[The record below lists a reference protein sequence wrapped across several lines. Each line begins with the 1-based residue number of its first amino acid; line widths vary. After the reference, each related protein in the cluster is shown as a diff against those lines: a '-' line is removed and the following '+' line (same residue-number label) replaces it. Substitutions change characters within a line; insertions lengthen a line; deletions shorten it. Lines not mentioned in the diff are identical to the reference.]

1 MSKIMRSFKKNNS
14 DNNSKNSRMG
24 LGKTVS
30 QCDLKQLLLLIFFL
44 ICILCDI
51 FILKINLQLNFMIKW
66 YYRLAIAVPIFF
78 LAILIAKQSISV
90 IYYKIHTPPIIVDWG
105 PFRYSRH
112 PMYLSALLLYLAFII
127 LSSSIL
133 GLFLY
138 SIVVLFYAYLARFE
152 EKYLIH
158 QFQEE
163 YLTYQNKVSKWI
175 DFRRIFDFNFS

>member
-1 MSKIMRSFKKNNS
+1 MNTIKKSSKENKSKK
-14 DNNSKNSRMG
+14 SRMD

-30 QCDLKQLLLLIFFL
+30 QCDLKQLLLLVFFL

-66 YYRLAIAVPIFF
+66 YYRLVIAIPIFF
-78 LAILIAKQSISV
+78 LSILIAKQSMYV
-90 IYYKIHTPPIIVDWG
+90 IYYEIRTPPVVVDWG
-105 PFRYSRH
+105 PFRFSRH
-112 PMYLSALLLYLAFII
+112 PMYLSALLLYLALLI

-138 SIVVLFYAYLARFE
+138 GIVVFFYAYLARFE

-163 YLTYQNKVSKWI
+163 YLAYQNKVFKWF
-175 DFRRIFDFNFS
+175 DFRRILDFNFR